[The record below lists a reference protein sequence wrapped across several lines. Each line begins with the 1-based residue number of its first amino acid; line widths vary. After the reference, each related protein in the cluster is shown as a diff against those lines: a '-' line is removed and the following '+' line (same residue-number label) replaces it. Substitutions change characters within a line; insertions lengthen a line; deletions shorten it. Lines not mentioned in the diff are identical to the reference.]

1 MYCFLS
7 STDGLFVAKFK
18 LPDVYGVF
26 QFKVEYNRVGYTYLH
41 SKTQV
46 SDFFVCIV
54 LETLL
59 LVPQGGGGGGASGK
73 CSKIAYCFANQETF
87 KRNKIMLKTLK

>member
-1 MYCFLS
+1 MGEANNLNTVLVSMSYLIKVHVHAAFFFNLS
-7 STDGLFVAKFK
+7 HDVSFMVTDGLFVAKFK

-46 SDFFVCIV
+46 LTCI
-54 LETLL
+54 LL
-59 LVPQGGGGGGASGK
+59 F
-73 CSKIAYCFANQETF
+73 YCCVNC
-87 KRNKIMLKTLK
+87 

>member
-59 LVPQGGGGGGASGK
+59 LVPQGGGERVGNAAK
-73 CSKIAYCFANQETF
+73 LLIALQTKKHLRET
-87 KRNKIMLKTLK
+87 K

>member
-1 MYCFLS
+1 MGEANNLNTVLASMSYLKYMYMQLFFNLS
-7 STDGLFVAKFK
+7 HGVSFMVTDGLFVAKFK

-46 SDFFVCIV
+46 LTCI
-54 LETLL
+54 LL
-59 LVPQGGGGGGASGK
+59 F
-73 CSKIAYCFANQETF
+73 YCCLNC
-87 KRNKIMLKTLK
+87 